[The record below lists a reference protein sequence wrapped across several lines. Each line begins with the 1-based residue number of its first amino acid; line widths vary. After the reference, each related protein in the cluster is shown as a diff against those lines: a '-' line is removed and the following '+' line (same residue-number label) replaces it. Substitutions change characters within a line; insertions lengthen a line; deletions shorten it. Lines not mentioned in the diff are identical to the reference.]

1 MKLFTDT
8 TVTINGEVWVSDGKL
23 VRWRQCDEN
32 R

>member
-1 MKLFTDT
+1 MNLFTDT
-8 TVTINGEVWVSDGKL
+8 TVTGDGEVWVRDGKL